1 MLLQKLSKIVWWKI
15 RETIF
20 KYLQIFYDNNTFIL
34 FLQKGV
40 YPYEYMDDWEKL
52 NETSVHEKDIFP
64 VT

>member
-1 MLLQKLSKIVWWKI
+1 MLLQKLSKILWWKI

-20 KYLQIFYDNNTFIL
+20 KYMQIFYDNNTFIL